1 MSSEIAIKVNN
12 VSKCYHVY
20 DHPRDR
26 LKQFFLPSI
35 QRYAG
40 KEPKCYFREH
50 WALRDATFQ
59 VGKGETIGIIGRN
72 GSGKSTLLQI
82 ICGTLNQTHGTVE
95 TNGRIAALLELG
107 SGFNAEFTGRENVYL
122 NASMFGLN
130 EKEIDERFD
139 DIASFADIGEYINQ
153 PVKTYSSGMLVR
165 LAFSVVAHVDTDILV
180 IDEALAVGDAYFT
193 QKCMRFLRQFRENG
207 TLLFVSHDAASV
219 IGLCDS
225 AIWLDKGEMKAHNN
239 AKVVSES
246 YLASLYEESKPP
258 SDAAT
263 SIVTSSSMTR
273 DAQKKHIIDVKNDQV
288 VVVDPRTELINR
300 TTLRNELQIFRFTP
314 GVSSDFGLRG
324 AQISEVAFLDV
335 NGKTLLHIIGG
346 EIVQL
351 HVGAVALKRLY
362 SPIVGFS
369 IKDKLGQVLFGD
381 NTYITYHDTHI
392 VVESG
397 KMINANFV
405 FQMPILPA
413 GDYSIAVAIASGTQA
428 DHVQHHWLHD
438 ALIFKSLSS
447 SVSTGLVGIPM
458 IHIDL
463 IQQTI

>member
-12 VSKCYHVY
+12 VSKCYHIY

-26 LKQFFLPSI
+26 LRQFFLPGI
-35 QRYAG
+35 QRYVG
-40 KEPKCYFREH
+40 RKPKSYFRES
-50 WALRDATFQ
+50 WALHDTTFQ

-95 TNGRIAALLELG
+95 TKGRVAALLELG

-165 LAFSVVAHVDTDILV
+165 LAFSVVAHVNTDILV

-193 QKCMRFLRQFRENG
+193 QKCMRFLRRFRENG
-207 TLLFVSHDAASV
+207 TLLFVSHDAAAV

-239 AKVVSES
+239 AKVVSEA
-246 YLASLYEESKPP
+246 YLASLYDGSKPSGKIP
-258 SDAAT
+258 V
-263 SIVTSSSMTR
+263 SIK
-273 DAQKKHIIDVKNDQV
+273 DAQIKRMDVVNDQAV
-288 VVVDPRTELINR
+288 VIDPRADLINK
-300 TTLRNELQIFRFTP
+300 TILRNDLQVFRFIP
-314 GVSSDFGLRG
+314 GASSDFGLRG
-324 AQISEVAFLDV
+324 AEISEVAFLGE
-335 NGKTLLHIIGG
+335 NGKPLLHIIGG

-351 HVGAVALKRLY
+351 RIGVVALKKII
-362 SPIVGFS
+362 SPIIGFS
-369 IKDKLGQVLFGD
+369 VKDRLGQVLFGD

-413 GDYSIAVAIASGTQA
+413 GDYSIAVAIASGTQTE
-428 DHVQHHWLHD
+428 HVQHHWLHD
-438 ALIFKSLSS
+438 ALIFKSLAS

-458 IHIDL
+458 KRIEL
-463 IQQTI
+463 V